1 MVLKKEKSVKEF
13 TVFLFTLLYAY
24 LINYFS
30 GNIGVLPIDSFSFL
44 DTGNLILQGKV
55 PIRDF
60 WIFTGLIIDYMQAIF
75 TLFLGQNW
83 NSYLAHSSFMNII
96 GTAGLFFS

>member
-1 MVLKKEKSVKEF
+1 MVFKKEKSVKEF

-44 DTGNLILQGKV
+44 DTEI
-55 PIRDF
+55 
-60 WIFTGLIIDYMQAIF
+60 
-75 TLFLGQNW
+75 
-83 NSYLAHSSFMNII
+83 
-96 GTAGLFFS
+96 

>member
-1 MVLKKEKSVKEF
+1 MVFKKEKSVKEF

-44 DTGNLILQGKV
+44 DTGNLICKAKFLLE
-55 PIRDF
+55 IFDF
-60 WIFTGLIIDYMQAIF
+60 HG
-75 TLFLGQNW
+75 
-83 NSYLAHSSFMNII
+83 
-96 GTAGLFFS
+96 